1 MTFLEKFNQ
10 SVASANPD
18 RDQFK
23 VKHVLAT
30 NVPADSKFW
39 TKEDMLRESR
49 FVTVKACNE
58 RRRKDGS
65 VFYSL
70 ILEDMTEVL
79 TDNPCASGVAHIVT
93 IPAGTYTMKFDANA
107 KKYSD
112 TEVSYREFDFTRVLG
127 SGVLTYGMKL
137 KQQIAEKIISAASV
151 DI

>member
-10 SVASANPD
+10 SLASANQD
-18 RDQFK
+18 KEQFK
-23 VKHVLAT
+23 VQHQAIG
-30 NVPADSKFW
+30 NVPEDAKFW
-39 TKEDMLRESR
+39 SREDMLRESR

-93 IPAGTYTMKFDANA
+93 IPAGTFTMKFDTQTNQFS
-107 KKYSD
+107 K
-112 TEVSYREFDFTRVLG
+112 TEVSYRNFNFTRVLG

-137 KQQIAEKIISAASV
+137 KQQVAEKIITAASV